1 MVVVMSDIEFLE
13 SQNKKLKKIINTFF
27 ILSKD
32 IVKDGN
38 IILNIPTTPDE
49 SFKYLAVKISNNNY
63 HQLKEFVEKAEC
75 YIDRQILEDIKN
87 AR

>member
-1 MVVVMSDIEFLE
+1 M
-13 SQNKKLKKIINTFF
+13 
-27 ILSKD
+27 D

-63 HQLKEFVEKAEC
+63 YYQLKELVEKAEC